1 MARTR
6 ELYMDINVA
15 GRNFI
20 YEHEILKLIGDEA
33 EIMTAYFAEKVIEF
47 EEETHE
53 EYYSF
58 TFKDNDNILD
68 SAAKKT
74 KLANYIRR
82 KLDMDG
88 DTKYTTNQKILE
100 SFTKDSYKKDDEIT
114 ITALRKEKKEY
125 YKKISG
131 APMGYQVYLVAET
144 KNLDGKK
151 VSFKIQETK
160 SIDQDNRQ
168 VLKLVKNED
177 DVLPVLVFADVKDKT
192 TDTEITDCIEI
203 EINKEDSKILNRT
216 EGEEIELGIKK
227 IQLRPKKD
235 KMSSKTEDAIK
246 SFEGW
251 QEALYI
257 RKDETEEGK
266 KEKQEAEDA
275 KKARDAEAF
284 ITLTRD
290 PEADK
295 KENKKSYPK
304 KLSGPKSADIGKE
317 VVYTIETY
325 NATATE
331 ADKKNIQWSLYNQD
345 TPKTSYTI
353 IDKKSKSN
361 LYTYAKMEIVGN
373 KNKLTIVFN
382 DALKGKK
389 VQIEPFRSKPDIE
402 NKHDYVRTTTIV
414 DKATAKI
421 VKRDTARLWL
431 QTQCDSIETAG
442 KKLDFEFLKGSG
454 FKLETPNTIHIFEDG
469 KISKLNLEGLDK
481 VKYRYHDANGDKFN
495 ICECDISIIK
505 KKATGQK
512 VSSFR
517 VEKPTNIIDYESKN
531 ITGVS
536 AKTSKVYADGTVIT
550 EGRKYGQNNY
560 KIIYK
565 CLDEDIKLVHMK
577 KLNRLNKPVMRYKFY
592 RTLREYSNPFYFGAF
607 IGALAELTFEVSC
620 GGSCYEDG
628 SSFPS
633 LEHNNGFAIDTGY
646 KYKKESDEKLIKAMK
661 KFGFT
666 KRIKGSTTYLDT
678 LSGHSKRDKGNLHD
692 THLHFGKLV
701 INEI

>member
-304 KLSGPKSADIGKE
+304 KISGPKSADIGKE

-389 VQIEPFRSKPDIE
+389 VQIEPFRSKPDID

-431 QTQCDSIETAG
+431 QTQCDSIETTG
-442 KKLDFEFLKGSG
+442 KKLDFEFLKENG
-454 FKLETPNTIHIFEDG
+454 FKLETPGLLFPFQSIPLNHPDGFKNDSYVIYDYTLKEKKAPTFGVLRSNTRMHAARDLYYEVKEPIFSVANGIVKRVAEFYWDTWVIEIEHEYEHINGYNLIIRYGEVG
-469 KISKLNLEGLDK
+469 KNNILVKAGDFVSRGQQIAEIGLLMKNNRYIFQPSPDKRGMLHIEMYSGEESGTLTNRGVTYSEMLYAKSGKHINGASFQRRKDLFDPLPLLKNMYKNSKKEGL
-481 VKYRYHDANGDKFN
+481 
-495 ICECDISIIK
+495 I
-505 KKATGQK
+505 
-512 VSSFR
+512 
-517 VEKPTNIIDYESKN
+517 
-531 ITGVS
+531 
-536 AKTSKVYADGTVIT
+536 
-550 EGRKYGQNNY
+550 
-560 KIIYK
+560 
-565 CLDEDIKLVHMK
+565 L
-577 KLNRLNKPVMRYKFY
+577 
-592 RTLREYSNPFYFGAF
+592 
-607 IGALAELTFEVSC
+607 
-620 GGSCYEDG
+620 
-628 SSFPS
+628 
-633 LEHNNGFAIDTGY
+633 
-646 KYKKESDEKLIKAMK
+646 
-661 KFGFT
+661 
-666 KRIKGSTTYLDT
+666 
-678 LSGHSKRDKGNLHD
+678 
-692 THLHFGKLV
+692 
-701 INEI
+701 